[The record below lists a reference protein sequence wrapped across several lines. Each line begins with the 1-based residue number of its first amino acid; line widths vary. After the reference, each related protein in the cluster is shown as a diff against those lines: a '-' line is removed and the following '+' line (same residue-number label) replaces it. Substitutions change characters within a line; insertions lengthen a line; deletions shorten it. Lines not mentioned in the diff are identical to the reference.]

1 MLHQDEQ
8 QDDDEGEVFDDC
20 QDSIERLQNQS
31 ETAGGAKT
39 NIANTIK
46 LNRSD
51 DDEGEGHVNSVN
63 SEEKGVD
70 RAGQFCNML

>member
-1 MLHQDEQ
+1 MDEDAV
-8 QDDDEGEVFDDC
+8 DDD

-51 DDEGEGHVNSVN
+51 DDDGGGHVN

>member
-1 MLHQDEQ
+1 MDEDAADNDQ
-8 QDDDEGEVFDDC
+8 G
-20 QDSIERLQNQS
+20 SIERLQNQS

-51 DDEGEGHVNSVN
+51 DDEGEGHVNCVN
-63 SEEKGVD
+63 SGERCWPV
-70 RAGQFCNML
+70 L